1 MKAPCT
7 HTHKMG
13 HMYSILVRST
23 DSVDDFSPISF
34 LSLYQYLGASYI
46 SPNLLT
52 LWTYKYQWQKRKTQK
67 GRFAC
72 VSDSLAGTIVL
83 FWLVK
88 RLRGTRYPDVSATTS
103 CVGCVGSLCLLDLL
117 CHPHECLFYICG
129 VLCTVSKKGI
139 WSWSPNSCRTKQQDN
154 SKHTRTQHKH
164 HGTGCVLTCHYPSTQ
179 FCVAL
184 MHIKLLSDYL
194 SGSLLHVL
202 WSHETLILSKS
213 NFSFK
218 IVWVTASS
226 LIT

>member
-34 LSLYQYLGASYI
+34 LRLYQYLGASYI

-67 GRFAC
+67 ERFAC

-129 VLCTVSKKGI
+129 VLCTCFQERDLKLV
-139 WSWSPNSCRTKQQDN
+139 T
-154 SKHTRTQHKH
+154 
-164 HGTGCVLTCHYPSTQ
+164 
-179 FCVAL
+179 
-184 MHIKLLSDYL
+184 KLLQ
-194 SGSLLHVL
+194 
-202 WSHETLILSKS
+202 
-213 NFSFK
+213 N
-218 IVWVTASS
+218 TA
-226 LIT
+226 TRRQ